1 MAGLGEIP
9 GPVVYSEST
18 ERFSHLTI
26 IITHVSTISAGGICI
41 KNSCIPSP

>member
-26 IITHVSTISAGGICI
+26 ITHVSTNSAGGICI